1 MMSEGLFH
9 ADEQEC
15 HLTFA
20 ATGAALTALC
30 ADLLEDL
37 GVPIDD
43 LGENVVIL
51 GGRIA
56 VFAGMP
62 DEDILLD
69 VLAR

>member
-1 MMSEGLFH
+1 MMSEGLFY

-30 ADLLEDL
+30 AVLLEVLGELLGDPGEKVFIL
-37 GVPIDD
+37 GV
-43 LGENVVIL
+43 
-51 GGRIA
+51 RIA

-62 DEDILLD
+62 DEDILLN

>member
-1 MMSEGLFH
+1 MMSEVLFY

-20 ATGAALTALC
+20 ATGAALNALC

-37 GVPIDD
+37 REPLHDP
-43 LGENVVIL
+43 GENVVIL

-69 VLAR
+69 VLAK

>member
-1 MMSEGLFH
+1 MMSESLFY

-20 ATGAALTALC
+20 ATGGALTALC
-30 ADLLEDL
+30 ADLSEDL
-37 GVPIDD
+37 GD
-43 LGENVVIL
+43 LASEPGEKVVVL
-51 GGRIA
+51 GVRIA

-62 DEDILLD
+62 DEDILLN